1 VPKVFERDGFVFFF
15 YSNDHEPIHIH
26 VRYGGGEAIFVVG
39 PSVELRESSGMR
51 LHDLRRA
58 QELAEENKQL
68 IVRKWHEHLG

>member
-51 LHDLRRA
+51 LHDLQGA